1 MAVPIQTIINSRS
14 FKPKTPP
21 FQWWGYVW
29 RGLVVSRSGKHYKK
43 MGRSVWLFLYFIIH
57 ANRKTGTLYR
67 RINTISRDIGM
78 SNRTVQVW
86 LKTLRDSGYVATE
99 RTGRSL
105 IINICNWRPIRPL
118 HSSSQRRDSAPS
130 NRPPIEPS

>member
-1 MAVPIQTIINSRS
+1 MPEHIQTIFNSKR
-14 FKPKTPP
+14 FKQAAPP

-29 RGLVVSRSGKHYKK
+29 RGLVVSGSARHYKT
-43 MGRSVWLFLYFIIH
+43 MGRSVWLFLYLIIH

-78 SNRTVQVW
+78 SNRTVQIW
-86 LKTLRDSGYVATE
+86 LKTLRDNGYVVTE

-105 IINICNWRPIRPL
+105 IIHITKWRPIGTRSKNTDS
-118 HSSSQRRDSAPS
+118 HSGIQVKLDP
-130 NRPPIEPS
+130 